1 MAAGVII
8 RRGPITPN
16 SCIQDILGTYSSFSA
31 ADEVLIRPPHI
42 SLRLKVFHLF
52 PSVLFEHVH
61 VYPQRRQYPQWQ
73 QLATKTS
80 DYGAFRVIARLG
92 VRSAALFRKLWHSSL
107 APVLLSTRLHVPP
120 PIPIARSLHSAFL
133 QFQNVYPIAQRLSG
147 VLTCPMVTTSISAG
161 LLLSTHTLQVSRPF
175 TAQTTTIAILSEL
188 TGISLSMSFC

>member
-61 VYPQRRQYPQWQ
+61 VYPQRRQHPQWQ
-73 QLATKTS
+73 QPATKTS
-80 DYGAFRVIARLG
+80 DYGAFRVSARLG
-92 VRSAALFRKLWHSSL
+92 MRSAALFRKLSHSSL

-120 PIPIARSLHSAFL
+120 PIPIARSLHSASL
-133 QFQNVYPIAQRLSG
+133 QFRTVYPIAQRLSG
-147 VLTCPMVTTSISAG
+147 VLTYPTITKSISAG
-161 LLLSTHTLQVSRPF
+161 LLLSIHTLQASHLFIAR
-175 TAQTTTIAILSEL
+175 AITIAILSK
-188 TGISLSMSFC
+188 